1 MSTQE
6 LIRELV
12 AMKRSKTTSETSE
25 PEVSEPTSLRSLF
38 DADEEMDT
46 QGLLIMEQDFGKG
59 IAKKR
64 ILTTK
69 GVSLKELY
77 ETSKP

>member
-1 MSTQE
+1 
-6 LIRELV
+6 
-12 AMKRSKTTSETSE
+12 MKRSKTTSTTSE
-25 PEVSEPTSLRSLF
+25 PEAPESASLGSLF
-38 DADEEMDT
+38 SIDEEMDT